1 MNTGTNSFETIVDN
15 MNEHSSRECEEWLT
29 SKKEVSVFGVI
40 KECIGDFR
48 RSYYKESG
56 KGQGIRGYILAV
68 FEGFGPYFTYAKYWR
83 KNLGTEYPEILSKES
98 SGAAKAVSED
108 KSSDRWKLS
117 VVIITKNAAEKIRNC
132 MESIKWVDEIVIV
145 DGHSTDG
152 TVEIV
157 KEYTDKVIDSEFNG
171 FGNERNKGAEAATG
185 DWILQLDA
193 DEIVTDAF
201 RARLERLLEGEDS
214 GCVSF
219 KFRRK
224 NIFFGRPMMKG
235 GWYHYSAHM
244 FRKGCA
250 RYEGDIHEKLVVN
263 GKQGTME
270 EGVEHYPFFTVS
282 EFIKR
287 QNRYTNL
294 QSGEMYAEDP
304 DISEKTVLFNLKR
317 KPRKLFW
324 KMYLK
329 KGGCEEG
336 MHGFVFSLLFA
347 WVHFIKWAKYW
358 ELRDSEQ
365 GIENRE

>member
-1 MNTGTNSFETIVDN
+1 MDTVTNSFETIVDN
-15 MNEHSSRECEEWLT
+15 MNERSSRECEEWLA
-29 SKKEVSVFGVI
+29 SDKEVSVLWVI
-40 KECIGDFR
+40 KKCIGDFR
-48 RSYYKESG
+48 RSYYKENG
-56 KGQGIRGYILAV
+56 KGQGIRGYVLAV
-68 FEGFGPYFTYAKYWR
+68 LEGFGPYLTYAKYWR
-83 KNLGTEYPEILSKES
+83 KNLVVENHEILPRELSRVT
-98 SGAAKAVSED
+98 KAVSEG
-108 KSSDRWKLS
+108 KSFDRGKLS
-117 VVIITKNAAEKIRNC
+117 VVIITKNAADKIRNC

-152 TVEIV
+152 TVEIA
-157 KEYTDKVIDSEFNG
+157 KEYTDKVIDSEFDG
-171 FGNERNKGAEAATG
+171 FGNERNKGAEAASG

-193 DEIVTDAF
+193 DEVVTDAF
-201 RARLERLLEGEDS
+201 KARLERLLGGEDS

-244 FRKGCA
+244 FRKGRA
-250 RYEGDIHEKLVVN
+250 HYEGDIHEKLIVN
-263 GKQGTME
+263 GKQGMME

-294 QSGEMYAEDP
+294 QSGEMYTEDP
-304 DISEKTVLFNLKR
+304 DIPEKTVLFNLKK

-324 KMYLK
+324 KMYIK

-336 MHGFVFSLLFA
+336 MHGLVFSMLFA
-347 WVHFIKWAKYW
+347 WVHFVKWAKYW
-358 ELRDSEQ
+358 ELR
-365 GIENRE
+365 ENDRVEG